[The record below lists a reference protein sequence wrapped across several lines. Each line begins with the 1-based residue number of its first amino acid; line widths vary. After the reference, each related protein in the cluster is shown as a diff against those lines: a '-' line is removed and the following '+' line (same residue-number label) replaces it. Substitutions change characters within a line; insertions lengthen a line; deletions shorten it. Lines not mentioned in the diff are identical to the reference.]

1 MCEIMERIVKEEN
14 ARAVEIAQWE
24 MKRENVQ
31 NMLHDGLS
39 KELIMRYLRLSEEEF
54 EELATPKAG

>member
-24 MKRENVQ
+24 TKRENVQ
-31 NMLHDGLS
+31 CMLKMGLS
-39 KELIMRYLRLSEEEF
+39 KKTIMKALSLTDEEYS
-54 EELATPKAG
+54 ELAAPLAG